1 MKNIFKFFS
10 VMLVAGAMLCS
21 CTDPN
26 SDDPN
31 NPTTPK
37 YNITVT
43 ANNDAYGT
51 VTGSGEYDSNTVA
64 TITATPNAGYTFV
77 NWNDGATQ
85 NPRLVTVTADASYIA
100 NFEEIAGVNITFG
113 TSQWTANYVNGQL
126 ATNAI
131 MIAAAQ
137 NNSNQYPIVKIN
149 NLWGDGVTPAVGTY
163 TGAHRF
169 EDAGDGMHVNII
181 FGDAYVWYFENDGLA
196 LNDHT
201 TAGDWWSKSCTINIT
216 ALDADA
222 MTTSMVVNAE
232 MAYIPDILTSEG
244 LISVDL
250 NDCTAKS
257 FTANIVN
264 QALTQYQGGKG
275 IAKKVTVKMAK

>member
-51 VTGSGEYDSNTVA
+51 VTGSGEYEENTVA
-64 TITATPNAGYTFV
+64 TLTATPNAGYTFV

-113 TSQWTANYVNGQL
+113 TSQWTAAYVNGQL
-126 ATNAI
+126 ASDALL
-131 MIAAAQ
+131 IACAQ
-137 NNSNQYPIVKIN
+137 TEDPTQYPIVQIYN
-149 NLWGDGVTPAVGTY
+149 IWENGNPTTGTY
-163 TGAHRF
+163 TGAHSF
-169 EDAGDGMHVNII
+169 VDNGDGTVGILT
-181 FGDAYVWYFENDGLA
+181 GDAYVWYYESTYIDAGTKL
-196 LNDHT
+196 
-201 TAGDWWSKSCTINIT
+201 GDWWSKSCTTNIT

-222 MTTSMVVNAE
+222 LTTSMVVNAE
-232 MAYIPDILTSEG
+232 MAHVAE
-244 LISVDL
+244 LISAEGINPDL
-250 NDCTAKS
+250 NACTARS
-257 FTANIVN
+257 FTANVVN
-264 QALTQYQGGKG
+264 QTLTQYQGKG